1 MSRTPKQPNHIK
13 DAAALAATADRL
25 QAKVDDYW
33 NASVE
38 RYMPRLNSRMRAA
51 LESDHVSEQDKIHCA
66 QAMDHVRT
74 ALSALRRA
82 ADSLTDLSPEFN
94 PNPPRVRLSL
104 EDAEFC
110 VPKPDKAEFYADL
123 IDLSQPIKV
132 LALRVMG
139 KKKNLH
145 VSFQDVDGST
155 QTGFVTPSHFQA
167 VTQDAKEDAA

>member
-33 NASVE
+33 NASVQ
-38 RYMPRLNSRMRAA
+38 RYMPRLKSRMEAA
-51 LESDHVSEQDKIHCA
+51 LASEHVSEQDKFLCER
-66 QAMDHVRT
+66 AMEHVR
-74 ALSALRRA
+74 AAMSSLRCA

-94 PNPPRVRLSL
+94 PNPPRVKLSL

-132 LALRVMG
+132 LALRAMG
-139 KKKNLH
+139 KKKTLH
-145 VSFQDVDGST
+145 VSFTDVDGST

-167 VTQDAKEDAA
+167 VTQNVKEDAA